1 MWWHG
6 FSDLFL
12 LAWFSWEAAVA
23 VPVAAAD
30 AATAEDAG
38 DEMVAAAAM
47 GWALPSICNARQKN
61 GL

>member
-38 DEMVAAAAM
+38 DEM